1 MAARQSKKAQQV
13 QSEEVVDQNQTV
25 EQVEVTEPVV
35 EVVESGSELVQSEE
49 TTQADIDKENK
60 IVDLES
66 ELVRLQD
73 RIKDIRKELR
83 GLESKTKREG
93 PTKMERAVQFWKDNP
108 GLARKDYVEKFQS
121 ELGLTLAGARTYIQI
136 ITTKNKP
143 VVAAE

>member
-35 EVVESGSELVQSEE
+35 ESGSELVES
-49 TTQADIDKENK
+49 TQADIDKENK

-73 RIKDIRKELR
+73 RIKEIRKELR

-93 PTKMERAVQFWKDNP
+93 PTKMERAVQLWKDNP
-108 GLARKDYVEKFQS
+108 GLARKDYVSKFQS

-136 ITTKNKP
+136 IMTKNK
-143 VVAAE
+143 ASSSAE

>member
-66 ELVRLQD
+66 EIVKLTERLSD
-73 RIKDIRKELR
+73 LKKELR
-83 GLESKTKREG
+83 KLTKPTKNDG
-93 PTKMERAVQFWKDNP
+93 PTKMELAVQYWKENQ
-108 GLARKDYVEKFQS
+108 GKARKEYVEAFQK

-136 ITTKNKP
+136 IMTKNK
-143 VVAAE
+143 VA